1 MRYWRGKGA
10 GAAVAGRPSGN
21 PVAVIDPEDS
31 RTFFTAGVAANMD
44 ALYAVAVRLTR
55 NGADAEDLVAES
67 VTRAWVGIGSLTDRQ
82 RFRPWLF
89 RILRNC
95 FISGLRKRSVRPVE
109 TPYAELFEDEGE
121 VDVSNLLMNEPDEFL
136 TWWANPERQV
146 SNTLLGREIM
156 AAIEA
161 LPAVF
166 RTTVL
171 LVNVDGLSYDE
182 AAEVLGVPPGTVR
195 SRMKRGRTLLQ
206 KALWLHARE
215 AGLQSADAVP
225 GAVPG
230 DPT

>member
-10 GAAVAGRPSGN
+10 GAAVAGQPSGN
-21 PVAVIDPEDS
+21 PVAVIDPEDT

-121 VDVSNLLMNEPDEFL
+121 ADVSNLLMNEPDEFL

-146 SNTLLGREIM
+146 SNALLGREIT

-161 LPAVF
+161 LPSVF

-182 AAEVLGVPPGTVR
+182 AAAVLGVPPGTVR